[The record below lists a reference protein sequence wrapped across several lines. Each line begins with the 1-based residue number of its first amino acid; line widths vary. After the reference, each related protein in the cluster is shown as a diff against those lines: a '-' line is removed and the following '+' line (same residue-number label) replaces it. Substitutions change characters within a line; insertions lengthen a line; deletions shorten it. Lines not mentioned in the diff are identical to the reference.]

1 MSAITSRDTLRTN
14 IYSQQGISNQ
24 ISPLRPVVWC
34 KQQDDLIVDGAVA
47 SKARDLYDARVKPAA
62 RIIKNI
68 STSDNTFYT
77 GGGSIV
83 FSTTEEPNTSK
94 FDIQIIDADKNNTGF
109 GTTTFTN
116 PVETVT
122 GVSVSG
128 DHGVITGIGTTAQG
142 IQFNVHIPLSLSLIH
157 I

>member
-1 MSAITSRDTLRTN
+1 M
-14 IYSQQGISNQ
+14 
-24 ISPLRPVVWC
+24 VWC
-34 KQQDDLIVDGAVA
+34 KQQDDLIVDGAIA
-47 SKARDLYDARVKPAA
+47 SKARDLYDARIKPVI
-62 RIIKNI
+62 RTIKSI
-68 STSDNTFYT
+68 STTDNTFYT

-83 FSTTEEPNTSK
+83 FSTTEEHNTSK
-94 FDIQIIDADKNNTGF
+94 FDIQIIDADKNNSGF

-142 IQFNVHIPLSLSLIH
+142 IQCAYAII
-157 I
+157 ITD